1 MQESPYPALNTREFI
16 AKWHSAV
23 EKQLVSELSD
33 ILPQL
38 TAAPGRSDLSA
49 EQSMS
54 LAHHVA
60 YALQVA
66 GSPSGGIQAALSYL
80 KQATGSPGE
89 VPQPSGASQ

>member
-1 MQESPYPALNTREFI
+1 MQEPTYPALNTREFI

-23 EKQLVSELSD
+23 EKQLVSELAD

-38 TAAPGRSDLSA
+38 TGAPGRSDLST
-49 EQSMS
+49 EQSKA

-66 GSPSGGIQAALSYL
+66 GSPSGGIQAAVSYL
-80 KQATGSPGE
+80 KQATEAAGQ

>member
-1 MQESPYPALNTREFI
+1 MEGSTYPALNTREFI

-38 TAAPGRSDLSA
+38 TAAPGRSDLST
-49 EQSMS
+49 EQSAA

-66 GSPSGGIQAALSYL
+66 GSPDGGIQAALSYL
-80 KQATGSPGE
+80 KQATGASGE
-89 VPQPSGASQ
+89 TPQPSGASQ

>member
-1 MQESPYPALNTREFI
+1 MEEPTYPALNTREFI

-23 EKQLVSELSD
+23 EKQLVSELAD
-33 ILPQL
+33 ILHQL
-38 TAAPGRSDLSA
+38 TAATGRSVLST
-49 EQSMS
+49 EQSTA

-80 KQATGSPGE
+80 KEAAGAVSQ
-89 VPQPSGASQ
+89 VPQPSGASE